1 MDVFGKKSNKE
12 YKELY
17 ELTKNCSMSQLLIV
31 LYNYATKEQNTFMN
45 TFRID
50 RKAKKVYITSNSDGT
65 EYEFEFDDLLNP
77 KDFE

>member
-1 MDVFGKKSNKE
+1 MDVFGKKSKE

-17 ELTKNCSMSQLLIV
+17 DLTKNCSMSQLLIV

-50 RKAKKVYITSNSDGT
+50 RKAKKVYITSDNDET
-65 EYEFEFDDLLNP
+65 EYELEFSELLDP